1 MGWGLLFIGY
11 FLKFILGINPMFD
24 VVLTLPACVLMM
36 IGLKKLSLYC
46 HTFHYALWST
56 ALLAAVTVGGGAAA
70 LLAPTGALPE
80 MGASLVDW
88 LRYATEAVART
99 NWIALAELVAV
110 MLFHVS
116 LSFGIKDIAM
126 RVGVQKNAVRAMR
139 NLVLVGLYAVSFLL
153 AKVLPSLMGAMTST
167 ATIVH
172 LVFALCNSVLL
183 YSCYMRITPAEETVP
198 ERKPSRFALINR
210 LRNAYDEKTQKAI
223 EDDRA
228 YHTQQARERKEK
240 QLSRI
245 SEKQRKKEE
254 LRQKRNQK

>member
-99 NWIALAELVAV
+99 NWIALAELIAAV
-110 MLFHVS
+110 LFH
-116 LSFGIKDIAM
+116 LALALGIKDIAV

-139 NLVLVGLYAVSFLL
+139 NLVLVGLYAASFLL